1 MEQLKKLRILE
12 ADVHKDL
19 NTFNVSAEWQNK
31 QLNLSRA
38 QKNVVENGRSFVNIL
53 NYWMLFAIMTVHR

>member
-19 NTFNVSAEWQNK
+19 NTFNVSAEWQNQ

>member
-19 NTFNVSAEWQNK
+19 NTFNVSAEWQNQ

-38 QKNVVENGRSFVNIL
+38 QKNVAENGRSFVNIL